1 MSQNL
6 ESLVGQSL
14 MLAFVGSTATPELLD
29 ALAQARAAGVVLFA
43 DNIQTPAGVHDLIR
57 TLQGQAAALGLPP
70 LLVAVDQEG
79 GIVSRLP
86 EPFTTVP
93 SQMAQAATGDSAAA
107 HGCAL
112 ITARQLRAVG
122 INLNFAPV
130 LDVNCNPANPV
141 IGTRSFSENPDI
153 VTRFGLAALRGYKE
167 AGVIATVK
175 HFPGHGDTEIDSH
188 LGLPVVRHDIARLK
202 KVELAPYAAA
212 VQAGVPAVMS
222 AHVVLEAIDELPATL
237 SAEVLT
243 GLLRRDLGFDGV
255 VFTDDLT
262 MRAITDR
269 YGLAQA
275 AVRAKAAG
283 ADVLVLAV
291 RTLDEQVSVA
301 RALRD
306 AVASG
311 ALPAEIFEAT
321 ADRLDRLRS
330 AYGISTAVSP
340 FIELEPTL
348 AQDVLAIARRSIT
361 VVQGQER
368 LPLPADTRVAL
379 IDCLLPRWSRVE
391 EAVERAAL
399 LRELVE
405 QAFPAATSITVD
417 PEPTEDDLARARP
430 LAGAADTVLLVTRDA
445 QWVTHQ
451 VQLARE
457 LAASGTPL
465 IHAAVRGP
473 YDGETIRGAAATLVT
488 YGDPPVSLRALVD
501 ILAGRAKPEGTLP
514 VRLEVPPPLS
524 PADERVAG
532 RGQAT

>member
-1 MSQNL
+1 MIQDL

-14 MLAFVGSTATPELLD
+14 MLTFAGSSATPELLD
-29 ALAQARAAGVVLFA
+29 ALAQTRPAGVVLFA
-43 DNIQTPAGVHDLIR
+43 DNIQNPAGVHDLIR
-57 TLQGQAAALGLPP
+57 TLQAEAARLGLPP

-93 SQMAQAATGDSAAA
+93 SQMAQAATGNSDAAYA
-107 HGCAL
+107 CAQ

-141 IGTRSFSENPDI
+141 IGTRSFSGDPDV
-153 VTRFGLAALRGYKE
+153 VTRFGLAALRSYRD

-175 HFPGHGDTEIDSH
+175 HFPGHGDTDIDSH
-188 LGLPVVRHDIARLK
+188 LGLPVVRHDLAHLK
-202 KVELAPYAAA
+202 QVELAPFAAA
-212 VQAGVPAVMS
+212 AQAGVPAVMS
-222 AHVVLEAIDELPATL
+222 AHVVLEALDEFPATL

-269 YGLAQA
+269 YGLTEAT
-275 AVRAKAAG
+275 VRAKTAG
-283 ADVLVLAV
+283 ADVVLLAV
-291 RTLDEQVSVA
+291 RSLDEQIAVA
-301 RALRD
+301 RALHE

-311 ALPAEIFEAT
+311 ALPSTPFEA
-321 ADRLDRLRS
+321 AAGRLDRLRA
-330 AYGISTAVSP
+330 AYGLSGDVPS
-340 FIELEPTL
+340 FVELELTL
-348 AQDVLAIARRSIT
+348 ADDALAIARRSIT
-361 VVQGQER
+361 VVRGGER
-368 LPLPADTRVAL
+368 LPLPVGTRLAL

-399 LRELVE
+399 LRGLVE
-405 QAFPAATSITVD
+405 EAFPAATSVAVD
-417 PEPTEDDLARARP
+417 PEPTVDDLAKARH
-430 LAGAADTVLLVTRDA
+430 LAAAADMVLLVTRDA
-445 QWVTHQ
+445 QRIAHQAQLGHELVTSG
-451 VQLARE
+451 VQ
-457 LAASGTPL
+457 L

-473 YDGETIRGAAATLVT
+473 YDGEVIPGTPTTLVT

-514 VRLEVPPPLS
+514 VHLRALPL
-524 PADERVAG
+524 R
-532 RGQAT
+532 